1 MTSKETHYFCIA
13 EHHVKVTFA
22 DNKLNNMNLMMAYYP
37 FLEDN
42 PNEEDIVFSLY
53 VDDDLPTIP
62 KEERERIKVFETG
75 NGNIIIDDIK
85 NGGYQFIF
93 KDLSEIECC
102 MFQVSEDFHEVK
114 LALTGNYD
122 MRCFGINYAMMM
134 GFGMATSDKQ
144 TLLIHSSYK
153 L

>member
-42 PNEEDIVFSLY
+42 PNEEDIVFNLY

-62 KEERERIKVFETG
+62 KEERERMAVTNSSSKT
-75 NGNIIIDDIK
+75 
-85 NGGYQFIF
+85 
-93 KDLSEIECC
+93 S
-102 MFQVSEDFHEVK
+102 VK
-114 LALTGNYD
+114 
-122 MRCFGINYAMMM
+122 
-134 GFGMATSDKQ
+134 
-144 TLLIHSSYK
+144 
-153 L
+153 